1 MRTTFLLVLAALSG
15 ACISHANLAPPP
27 VDASGADRLAIYQQL
42 APRGFG
48 SFQNRRSND
57 IGFLVLGD
65 GTRVYFP
72 EDLAPVVP
80 AGSPTARAGRAHVGA
95 WARAKHWMKVGGIAF
110 ASSVIVPAVA
120 LATMDDSDRR
130 TEIMIGGAAGGFV
143 VGMGSFIA
151 GAINLV
157 DANGERAS
165 AFLTYDDALRAE
177 LRLCV
182 SGLEVFDCATG
193 PASARAP
200 IPGVASS
207 PPN

>member
-1 MRTTFLLVLAALSG
+1 MRATLLLALAASG
-15 ACISHANLAPPP
+15 AACISHANLAPPP
-27 VDASGADRLAIYQQL
+27 VDASGAERLAIYQQL

-80 AGSPTARAGRAHVGA
+80 PRSPTAIAGERHRGA
-95 WARAKHWMKVGGIAF
+95 WARAKHWMAVGGVAL
-110 ASSVIVPAVA
+110 AAAIVVPVVA
-120 LATMDDSDRR
+120 LATMDDGDRR
-130 TEIMIGGAAGGFV
+130 TGIVIGGAAGGFV

-151 GAINLV
+151 GAVDLI

-182 SGLEVFDCATG
+182 TGLEVYDCATG
-193 PASARAP
+193 PASARAS
-200 IPGVASS
+200 IPGVTA
-207 PPN
+207 PPP